1 MQARAPMKAGI
12 TAHASMNGALLPLGT
27 LWLALTVRGASERY
41 SGEIKVPARWQ
52 MPAGPRGWGAGGKT
66 SSNLVGRG
74 LLPRAEFLPSLHGLI
89 SVGPLLV
96 PKNCVFPNT
105 HAH

>member
-52 MPAGPRGWGAGGKT
+52 MPAGPRGWGAGG
-66 SSNLVGRG
+66 GG
-74 LLPRAEFLPSLHGLI
+74 EDFI
-89 SVGPLLV
+89 
-96 PKNCVFPNT
+96 
-105 HAH
+105 